1 MRKALAL
8 ITLFFFGLTCLLF
21 SEEKKDQP
29 STVASKSLN
38 VSGYTQ
44 FQYSYWDTGANSFL
58 IRRARVTLAGEIL
71 KNILY
76 KIQVDAVKSP
86 LLLDAQ
92 VEFKIIPQ
100 AILKVGQFKVP
111 FSLENLTSSSDLDT
125 INRSQAEE
133 KLCPGRDIGSQGR
146 DIGAVLTGKFTRVE
160 YTLGIFNGS
169 GINKTDNN
177 DMKDVAARV
186 ILSPLDALSCGASF
200 YKGKYSS
207 SLDAPPVRRDRVGLE
222 LYLHKGDLS
231 LKGEY
236 IFAKDDV
243 ISKSG
248 WYLQAGYFFIPKKL
262 QSVLKFDSY
271 DKDRGM
277 ADDQKDIITL
287 GVNWFLSGKTKFQ
300 VNYEIYREES
310 GKVSDQA
317 VLALFQAGF

>member
-8 ITLFFFGLTCLLF
+8 ITLFSFGLACLLF
-21 SEEKKDQP
+21 SEEKKDQ
-29 STVASKSLN
+29 SAIVASKSLN
-38 VSGYTQ
+38 LSAYTQ

>member
-1 MRKALAL
+1 MA
-8 ITLFFFGLTCLLF
+8 CLLF
-21 SEEKKDQP
+21 SEEKKDQSP
-29 STVASKSLN
+29 TVASKSLN
-38 VSGYTQ
+38 LSGYTQ
-44 FQYSYWDTGANSFL
+44 FQYSYWDTGTNSFL

-146 DIGAVLTGKFTRVE
+146 DIGAVLTGKFTMVE